1 MANSCQRQHH
11 YDQPHKREEPALV
24 LASNVSSPFSLRLPA
39 PNRRPPRVW
48 YHQRNRASDAR
59 KSLGTNSRRKSA
71 NSTKRW
77 GGETV
82 YAGRRFSNYSGLEW
96 QRRGSGR
103 LWRMHRQNIT
113 CTRLATRINTLVR
126 ISITVHD
133 RLIRFL
139 MNLCLGA

>member
-1 MANSCQRQHH
+1 MANSCQGKHH
-11 YDQPHKREEPALV
+11 YDQPHEREEPALV

-39 PNRRPPRVW
+39 PNRRPLRVW

-59 KSLGTNSRRKSA
+59 KSLGTNSRWKSA

-113 CTRLATRINTLVR
+113 CTRPATRINTSVGL
-126 ISITVHD
+126 SITVYD
-133 RLIRFL
+133 RLLIFL
-139 MNLCLGA
+139 RILCLSA